1 MDTHMAAPYCERL
14 LADLFQCRKR
24 MIDSMKRAKLAL
36 DKVSVFQSEYDAIER
51 ETRGLRRTQRLA
63 TTNSTFQAIKPTKR
77 ELEELKKKLDEKQ
90 NALSEIKSLLSG
102 RKELLDISNRS
113 VQGLKVVLAQKEDET
128 KDMIK
133 TLKIREDK
141 MKSNLAVFRVTKDNY
156 SNERDEIEKILQQSQ
171 QRLKVVTI
179 ELKKVRRHEG
189 KYVDTDVWQKGVMQR
204 MLSVDIKEHL
214 EREQSTLNRVLH
226 EFKNTLTDVKGGI
239 YKCDKD
245 IKTVM
250 GEIEEVRKK
259 GKRKMI
265 RAMAATRTN
274 AIIPFPL
281 RSFLVFVAAQG
292 RHGGDDEGM
301 GDCNVKVYCEGFRR
315 ANEERE

>member
-1 MDTHMAAPYCERL
+1 MFKKGVANMDTHMAAPYCERL

-24 MIDSMKRAKLAL
+24 MVDAMKRAKLAL

-77 ELEELKKKLDEKQ
+77 ELAELKKKLDEKQ
-90 NALSEIKSLLSG
+90 NELSEIRSLLSG

-128 KDMIK
+128 RDMVK

-156 SNERDEIEKILQQSQ
+156 ANERDEIEKILQQSQ

-179 ELKKVRRHEG
+179 ELKKVRRHKG
-189 KYVDTDVWQKGVMQR
+189 KFVDTDVWQKGVMQR
-204 MLSVDIKEHL
+204 MLAVDIREHL

-250 GEIEEVRKK
+250 EEIEEVR
-259 GKRKMI
+259 M
-265 RAMAATRTN
+265 
-274 AIIPFPL
+274 
-281 RSFLVFVAAQG
+281 
-292 RHGGDDEGM
+292 DDE
-301 GDCNVKVYCEGFRR
+301 KRR
-315 ANEERE
+315 NIILYNTISFYTTRRP